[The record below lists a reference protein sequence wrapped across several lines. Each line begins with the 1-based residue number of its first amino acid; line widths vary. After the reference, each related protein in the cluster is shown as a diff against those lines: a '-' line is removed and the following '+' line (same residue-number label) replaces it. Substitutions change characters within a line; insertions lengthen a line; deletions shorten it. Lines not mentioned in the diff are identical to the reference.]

1 MFLLSIVLILLL
13 GFFGGQIAAKIDAPP
28 LMGMIIVG
36 ILLGVEVS
44 NLIAPEVIAI
54 ADELRTIAVMI
65 ILMRAGLGL
74 DRDKLIEQGNV
85 ALRLGILPAITEMI
99 VVAVVAVWLFQFN
112 FVTGL
117 LLGCVVS
124 AESPAV
130 IVPGMLRLKNIG
142 WGVAKGIPDAIL
154 TGSALS
160 DVLVLLL
167 FSLLLNWLSQSA
179 VNSNAV
185 WLLPLQ
191 VVGQIF
197 LGIIIGYLAA
207 KLIIWLTIKKRWTQ
221 NTVQDTL
228 IVASIALLIVVLAQQ
243 YPYFSGYLSAM
254 AIGFFVIEFSPPLAR
269 RLRTEFNHL
278 WLVAEIVLFVLMGAT
293 IQLQVLENVLIPGI
307 ILLAIGLICGR
318 TIGWYLATV
327 GSNWTWREKLF
338 LLPGNSAKATVQAA
352 IGAIPLSL
360 GISGGEII
368 LAIAAL
374 SILITAPLGAW
385 AIPTFAPKLL
395 TKNSV
400 DPTKTAIINKTIL
413 LAAISAE
420 PSSCTIARNSITTL
434 ISTKA
439 ADLAR
444 RSDGEVIVVCID
456 NSSASDL
463 TKLQQLTNKLLLDIP
478 HQFIVV
484 NGSISEEIIKL
495 AREYRVTAI
504 VMGQKEDDRTVSIG
518 SVTEAVLANSNVPV
532 VLVNSIFE

>member
-13 GFFGGQIAAKIDAPP
+13 GFFGGQIAAKIGAPP
-28 LMGMIIVG
+28 LMGMIIIG
-36 ILLGVEVS
+36 ILLGTEVS
-44 NLIAPEVIAI
+44 NLIAPEVIDI
-54 ADELRTIAVMI
+54 ADELRTIAVTI

-74 DRDKLIEQGNV
+74 DRDKLIKQGNV

-99 VVAVVAVWLFQFN
+99 VIAIVAVWLFQFN

-167 FSLLLNWLSQSA
+167 FSLLLNWLTPST

-191 VVGQIF
+191 VVGQII
-197 LGIIIGYLAA
+197 LGIIIGYLVA
-207 KLIIWLTIKKRWTQ
+207 KLIVWLTVKKRWTQ

-228 IVASIALLIVVLAQQ
+228 IVASVALLIVVLAQQ

-254 AIGFFVIEFSPPLAR
+254 TIGFYIIEFNPPLAR
-269 RLRTEFNHL
+269 KLRTEFNHL
-278 WLVAEIVLFVLMGAT
+278 WIVAEIILFVLMGAT
-293 IQLQVLENVLIPGI
+293 IQLKVLENVLLPGI

-318 TIGWYLATV
+318 TIGWYLATID
-327 GSNWTWREKLF
+327 SNWTWQEKLF

-352 IGAIPLSL
+352 IGTIPLSL
-360 GISGGEII
+360 GIPGGEII

-385 AIPTFAPKLL
+385 AIPTFAPQLL
-395 TKNSV
+395 NKDTV
-400 DPTKTAIINKTIL
+400 DPTKTTVVTKTVF
-413 LAAISAE
+413 LAV
-420 PSSCTIARNSITTL
+420 ITSTTADIVL
-434 ISTKA
+434 TKA
-439 ADLAR
+439 GDLAR
-444 RSDGEVIVVCID
+444 RSNAEIIVI
-456 NSSASDL
+456 SDRYSESDVAQ
-463 TKLQQLTNKLLLDIP
+463 LQQLTNKLLLDIP
-478 HQFIVV
+478 HQFVV
-484 NGSISEEIIKL
+484 VDSLVLEEIILL
-495 AREYRVTAI
+495 ACEEQVTAI
-504 VMGQKEDDRTVSIG
+504 VIG
-518 SVTEAVLANSNVPV
+518 KREHDETIVISSVEAVLASSDLPIILVSSNTR
-532 VLVNSIFE
+532 

>member
-13 GFFGGQIAAKIDAPP
+13 GFFGGQIAAKIGAPP

-36 ILLGVEVS
+36 ILLGAEVS
-44 NLIAPEVIAI
+44 DSIAPEVIDI
-54 ADELRTIAVMI
+54 ADELRTIAVTI

-74 DRDKLIEQGNV
+74 DRDKLVKQGNV
-85 ALRLGILPAITEMI
+85 ALRLGVLPAITEMLVI
-99 VVAVVAVWLFQFN
+99 ALVSIWLFQFD

-142 WGVAKGIPDAIL
+142 WGVTKGIPDAIL

-167 FSLLLNWLSQSA
+167 FSLLLNFLTQFA

-191 VVGQIF
+191 VVGQII
-197 LGIIIGYLAA
+197 LGIIIGYLVA
-207 KLIIWLTIKKRWTQ
+207 KIIVWISVKRRWTQ
-221 NTVQDTL
+221 NSIQDTL
-228 IVASIALLIVVLAQQ
+228 IVASFALLIVVLSQQ

-254 AIGFFVIEFSPPLAR
+254 TMGFFVIEFNPPLAR

-278 WLVAEIVLFVLMGAT
+278 WIVAEIVLFVLMGAT
-293 IQLQVLENVLIPGI
+293 IQLKVLENVLLPGI
-307 ILLAIGLICGR
+307 ILLAIGLLFGR

-327 GSNWTWREKLF
+327 GSNWTWQEKLF

-360 GISGGEII
+360 GIPGGEII

-395 TKNSV
+395 SKDSV
-400 DPTKTAIINKTIL
+400 DPTKTSLVTKTIF
-413 LAAISAE
+413 LAV
-420 PSSCTIARNSITTL
+420 ITLPTATSVL
-434 ISTKA
+434 TKTG
-439 ADLAR
+439 DLAR
-444 RSDGEVIVVCID
+444 RSNGEVIVVG
-456 NSSASDL
+456 SSYTKSDIA
-463 TKLQQLTNKLLLDIP
+463 KLRQSTNKLLLDIP
-478 HQFIVV
+478 HRFIAI
-484 NGSISEEIIKL
+484 NSSISEEIIKL
-495 AREYRVTAI
+495 AGEFQVTAI
-504 VMGQKEDDRTVSIG
+504 VIG
-518 SVTEAVLANSNVPV
+518 KREHDEKVFASSDLPV
-532 VLVNSIFE
+532 VLINSNLDKK

>member
-13 GFFGGQIAAKIDAPP
+13 GFFGGQIAAKIGAPP

-36 ILLGVEVS
+36 IFLGAEVS
-44 NLIAPEVIAI
+44 NLIAPEVIDI
-54 ADELRTIAVMI
+54 ADELRTIAMMI

-74 DRDKLIEQGNV
+74 DRDKLVKQGNT
-85 ALRLGILPAITEMI
+85 ALRLGFLPAITEI
-99 VVAVVAVWLFQFN
+99 LVVAIVSIWLFQFD

-130 IVPGMLRLKNIG
+130 IVPGMLKLKNIG

-167 FSLLLNWLSQSA
+167 FSLLLNFLTQSA

-191 VVGQIF
+191 VVGQIV

-207 KLIIWLTIKKRWTQ
+207 KLIVWITVRQWTQ
-221 NTVQDTL
+221 NSVQDTL
-228 IVASIALLIVVLAQQ
+228 IIASLALLIVVLAKQ
-243 YPYFSGYLSAM
+243 YPYFSGYLAAM
-254 AIGFFVIEFSPPLAR
+254 AIGFFIIKFSPPLAR

-278 WLVAEIVLFVLMGAT
+278 WIVAEIVLFVLMGAT
-293 IQLQVLENVLIPGI
+293 IQLQVLENVLLPGI
-307 ILLAIGLICGR
+307 LLLAIGLIFGR

-327 GSNWTWREKLF
+327 GSNWTRREKLF

-360 GISGGEII
+360 GVAGGEII
-368 LAIAAL
+368 LAVAAL

-395 TKNSV
+395 TKDLV
-400 DPTKTAIINKTIL
+400 DPTKTSLVTKTVFLAIITLPTANSVLTKTG
-413 LAAISAE
+413 
-420 PSSCTIARNSITTL
+420 
-434 ISTKA
+434 
-439 ADLAR
+439 DLSR
-444 RSDGEVIVVCID
+444 RSNGEVIVVS
-456 NSSASDL
+456 NSCSEPDIA
-463 TKLQQLTNKLLLDIP
+463 KLQQLTNKLLLDIP
-478 HQFIVV
+478 YRFIVA
-484 NGSISEEIIKL
+484 NSSILEEVVKL
-495 AREYRVTAI
+495 ASEFRVTA
-504 VMGQKEDDRTVSIG
+504 VVIG
-518 SVTEAVLANSNVPV
+518 KREHDEKVAISLIEAVLANSNVPV
-532 VLVNSIFE
+532 VLVGNA